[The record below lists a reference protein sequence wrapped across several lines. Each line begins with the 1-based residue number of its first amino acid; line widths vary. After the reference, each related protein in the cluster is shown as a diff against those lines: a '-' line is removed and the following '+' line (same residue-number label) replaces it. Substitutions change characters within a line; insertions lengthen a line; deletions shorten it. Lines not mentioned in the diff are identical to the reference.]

1 MNSPFRTG
9 SLVLQEHW
17 CWITSFNACDQHWIL
32 SQFWFRNFEIIE
44 MILSSHDKSLSNNF
58 AINFRPSRS
67 PVAKIIFDIIAIL
80 YGNFQNHKN
89 SSENVFWSSKHT
101 YMYLFT
107 WWNYYFENVYWGYFK
122 DSESI
127 NAVSAC

>member
-1 MNSPFRTG
+1 
-9 SLVLQEHW
+9 
-17 CWITSFNACDQHWIL
+17 
-32 SQFWFRNFEIIE
+32 

-89 SSENVFWSSKHT
+89 SSENVFWSSKHICLRGEIIISK
-101 YMYLFT
+101 MFIEAILRIL
-107 WWNYYFENVYWGYFK
+107 K
-122 DSESI
+122 
-127 NAVSAC
+127 A